1 MNFIDRV
8 WRRLRAE
15 RGTSQSAF
23 PVVLLALGAFHL
35 FVVLRSGYWPLSL
48 DLTNGSGS
56 PIGRDF
62 LVFWTASSLALQGN
76 LAALYDPAAF
86 QQAMMD
92 VIPSRGGA
100 PAPWF
105 YPPIFLLY
113 VLPLAFIP
121 YLPSLFLWL
130 AVPLGFLMWI
140 LRRLMTVQLGVWP
153 ILLFPGIGQSLA
165 FGQNGILS
173 AALLAG
179 GFWALDRRPLLA
191 GVVFGLLSYKPQL
204 CVLLLLA
211 LLIGGYWRVILAMAV
226 TISALGLATVA
237 LFGWESWHLF
247 RESLQLAGMILETRD
262 KLWPLMVT
270 VYASARLIGVAD
282 AGAQVLQ
289 GIFALALL
297 AATGVIW
304 RMRVPLALKG
314 SALIAATPLTTP
326 YALNYDLASM
336 ILPIAWLCGEGARQG
351 WLKGERTVLAIAWT
365 LPMWA
370 WLLAAFTHL
379 LLTPVVLL
387 ALFAMIFRRALQS
400 ETTAPAGTEAPDSSQ
415 KPVD

>member
-1 MNFIDRV
+1 MNFIDRA
-8 WRRLRAE
+8 WRRLRA
-15 RGTSQSAF
+15 GQGMSHAVF

-35 FVVLRSGYWPLSL
+35 FVVLRSEYWPLSL
-48 DLTNGSGS
+48 DLTNASGS

-62 LVFWTASSLALQGN
+62 LVFWTASSLALHGN
-76 LAALYDPAAF
+76 IAAIYDPAAF
-86 QQAMMD
+86 HQAMLD
-92 VIPSRGGA
+92 VVPSRGGA
-100 PAPWF
+100 SAPWF

-113 VLPLAFIP
+113 VLPLALIP

-130 AVPLGFLMWI
+130 AVPLGFLMRI

-191 GVVFGLLSYKPQL
+191 GVLFGLLSYKPQL
-204 CVLLLLA
+204 CVLLVPA
-211 LLIGGYWRVILAMAV
+211 LFFGGYWRVILSMAV

-247 RESLQLAGMILETRD
+247 RESLQLAGVVLETRD

-270 VYASARLIGVAD
+270 IYASARLIGVA
-282 AGAQVLQ
+282 ATGAQVLQ
-289 GIFALALL
+289 GILALALL
-297 AATGVIW
+297 AATCVLW

-314 SALIAATPLTTP
+314 SAIIAAMPLTTP

-336 ILPIAWLCGEGARQG
+336 ILPIAWLYGEGARQG

-365 LPMWA
+365 VPMWG
-370 WLLAAFTHL
+370 WMLAAFTDL

-387 ALFAMIFRRALQS
+387 ALFAIIVRRALR
-400 ETTAPAGTEAPDSSQ
+400 TRIAVPAGPLAPDMPRKSLG
-415 KPVD
+415 